1 MSASC
6 DSDRVTRQVIKNVL
20 AKLQK
25 EGEGALVRNGITEIH
40 QALLDPFVLLVDFS
54 FSLTAGFA
62 DHPHRGFESVTYML
76 KGGIIHK
83 YLKGNESTIKAGD
96 VQVKSILNTEWMTAG
111 RGIIHSEFP
120 EEEVNNGLQLWINLP
135 SIHRMIEPKNLELS
149 SLEIPRAEKDGVEVK
164 VIAGDSLGIKSP
176 YYTTTPIMFLDF
188 TLKPGSQTHQTVPES
203 WTAFAYILEGDEGV
217 FGSLNSLAIQA
228 HYVVVFGP
236 GDLVSVWNKSTSRAL
251 RFLLIAGE
259 PIGEPLVQCGPFVMS
274 SQDEIDMAF
283 EDYRNAKNGFELAK
297 SS

>member
-1 MSASC
+1 MD
-6 DSDRVTRQVIKNVL
+6 DSRKRNHSFRVSRRRSQ
-20 AKLQK
+20 QW
-25 EGEGALVRNGITEIH
+25 
-40 QALLDPFVLLVDFS
+40 
-54 FSLTAGFA
+54 LTALDQPSFHTQNVK
-62 DHPHRGFESVTYML
+62 DTSSFIIIYITYQDSIFESFCCLTW
-76 KGGIIHK
+76 
-83 YLKGNESTIKAGD
+83 D
-96 VQVKSILNTEWMTAG
+96 
-111 RGIIHSEFP
+111 R
-120 EEEVNNGLQLWINLP
+120 
-135 SIHRMIEPKNLELS
+135 IEPKNLELS

>member
-25 EGEGALVRNGITEIH
+25 EGEGALVRNGITE
-40 QALLDPFVLLVDFS
+40 
-54 FSLTAGFA
+54 
-62 DHPHRGFESVTYML
+62 
-76 KGGIIHK
+76 
-83 YLKGNESTIKAGD
+83 
-96 VQVKSILNTEWMTAG
+96 
-111 RGIIHSEFP
+111 
-120 EEEVNNGLQLWINLP
+120 
-135 SIHRMIEPKNLELS
+135 IEPKNLELS

-217 FGSLNSLAIQA
+217 FGSLKSLAIQA
-228 HYVVVFGP
+228 HHVVVFGP